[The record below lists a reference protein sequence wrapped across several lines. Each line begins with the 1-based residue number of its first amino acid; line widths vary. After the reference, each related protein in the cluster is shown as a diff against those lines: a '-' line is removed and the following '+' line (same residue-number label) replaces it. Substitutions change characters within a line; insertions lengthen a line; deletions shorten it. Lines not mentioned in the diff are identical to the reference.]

1 MADEVQATQ
10 PAEGAAAPEGAA
22 GAKKNKK
29 INRMNAK
36 DIASRIEALES
47 SNATG
52 SKFYKHLLQRKQELG
67 G

>member
-10 PAEGAAAPEGAA
+10 PAAGAAATEGAA

-29 INRMNAK
+29 INRLEAK
-36 DIASRIEALES
+36 DIAGKIEALEN

-52 SKFYKHLLQRKQELG
+52 SKYYKHLLQRKQEIG